1 MLGRFWKWCMWGKVH
16 NLETMS
22 VVPYVETLR
31 TSLKPSKFP
40 EQSLGSSR
48 TNLSTNIIY
57 RLPIMVQF

>member
-1 MLGRFWKWCMWGKVH
+1 MWGKVH

-31 TSLKPSKFP
+31 TSLKSSKFP

-48 TNLSTNIIY
+48 TNLSTYIVY